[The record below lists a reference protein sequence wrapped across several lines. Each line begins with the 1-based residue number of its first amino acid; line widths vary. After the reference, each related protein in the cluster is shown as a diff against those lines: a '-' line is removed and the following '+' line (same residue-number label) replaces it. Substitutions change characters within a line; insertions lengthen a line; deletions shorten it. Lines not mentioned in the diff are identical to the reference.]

1 MAPLIAIT
9 GNYSSGMCTMLE
21 GYFASVVQAGGSPV
35 IVPPYADEALME
47 SLLEHVDGLIL
58 SGGGDIDPH
67 LLGEEP
73 LPQVGVPNV
82 PRDAQEL
89 PLVRMAVRKQ
99 IPLLGI
105 CRGIQVLTAA
115 LGGRLWQ
122 DIYVQG
128 GATLGH
134 DQSPAP
140 RHATSHT
147 VAIQPGTL
155 LAKIFAGSTDE
166 DCQTKRL
173 QTSDESRLTD
183 YQTNRLADDSAAFEP
198 KDGHSSDSLKV
209 CKSDSLTVC
218 KSDSLKETSLPVN
231 SFHHQAVREAA
242 PGFRVS
248 ALSPDGIIEAVEST
262 EGKPMLG
269 VQWHPECMIL
279 GGDDTMLPLFRWL
292 VGEAASFARARRFH
306 RRHLTLDT
314 HCDTPMFFPQHVDFH
329 RRDPRILVNLPN
341 MRDGHLDA
349 TIMVAYIPQ
358 DLPGHYDYAAAT
370 RMADTL
376 LTGIEALANPAVAI
390 ARTPGELY
398 SNKQQGLKSIMLGI
412 ENGYALGDDLS
423 LVRHFRRRGVVYMT
437 LCHNGNNAICAS
449 ARPRDHETTFT
460 HRGLSDFGREV
471 VREMN
476 RVGMMVDL
484 SHAAEQSFYD
494 ALPLSRTP
502 IVCSHSSSRA
512 LCNHPRNLTDDQL
525 RALRD
530 SGGVAQVCLYSGFL
544 RPEAQGRATVR
555 DAVRH
560 LLHMIGVAGIDH
572 VGIGTDFDGDGGI
585 IGCAD
590 ASEVMNLT
598 RCLQA
603 EGLTDDDLRKVWGE
617 NFLRVMSQAQ
627 AAAL

>member
-21 GYFASVVQAGGSPV
+21 GYFASVVHAGGSPV

-73 LPQVGVPNV
+73 LPEVGEPNV

-89 PLVRMAVRKQ
+89 PLVRMAVHKQ
-99 IPLLGI
+99 IPILGI
-105 CRGIQVLTAA
+105 CRGLQVMTAA
-115 LGGRLWQ
+115 LGGKLWQ

-128 GATLGH
+128 GATLNH

-140 RHATSHT
+140 RHTTSHN
-147 VAIQPGTL
+147 VNISPDTL
-155 LAKIFAGSTDE
+155 LAKILERDQDF
-166 DCQTKRL
+166 
-173 QTSDESRLTD
+173 
-183 YQTNRLADDSAAFEP
+183 
-198 KDGHSSDSLKV
+198 
-209 CKSDSLTVC
+209 
-218 KSDSLKETSLPVN
+218 PVN

-248 ALSPDGIIEAVEST
+248 AFSSDGIIEAVEST
-262 EGKPMLG
+262 EGKPMIG

-279 GGDDTMLPLFRWL
+279 GNDTSMLPLFRWL
-292 VGEAASFARARRFH
+292 VGKAESFAEARRFH
-306 RRHLTLDT
+306 RRYLTLDT
-314 HCDTPMFFPQHVDFH
+314 HCDTPMFFHQHVDFH
-329 RRDPRILVNLPN
+329 TRDPRILVNLPN

-358 DLPGHYDYAAAT
+358 DLPGHYDYTAAT
-370 RMADTL
+370 GKANAL
-376 LTGIEALANPAVAI
+376 LDGIEALATPSSERNGGGIAI
-390 ARTPGELY
+390 ARTPDELY
-398 SNKQQGLKSIMLGI
+398 YNKHRGLKSIMLGI
-412 ENGYALGDDLS
+412 ENGYAIGDDLS
-423 LVRHFRRRGVVYMT
+423 LVEHFRRRGVVYMT

-449 ARPRDHETTFT
+449 ARPRENETTFT

-494 ALPLSRTP
+494 ALALSRTP

-530 SGGVAQVCLYSGFL
+530 CGGVAQVCLYSGFL
-544 RPEAQGRATVR
+544 RPEAEGRATVS

-560 LLHMIGVAGIDH
+560 LLHMIDVAGIHH

-598 RCLQA
+598 RRLQA

-617 NFLRVMSQAQ
+617 NFLRMMTQAQ

>member
-1 MAPLIAIT
+1 MSPVIAIT
-9 GNYSSGMCTMLE
+9 GNYGDGKCTLLE
-21 GYFASVVQAGGSPV
+21 GYYQSVQAAGGTP
-35 IVPPYADEALME
+35 IIIPPFAEETLLE

-73 LPQVGVPNV
+73 LPEVGAPNV

-89 PLVRMAVRKQ
+89 LLVRMAAKKQ

-105 CRGIQVLTAA
+105 CRGIQVMTAA

-122 DIYVQG
+122 DIYVQA
-128 GATLGH
+128 GATLNH

-140 RHATSHT
+140 RYTTSHS
-147 VAIQPGTL
+147 VAIHPDTL
-155 LAKIFAGSTDE
+155 LASIFGRQD
-166 DCQTKRL
+166 
-173 QTSDESRLTD
+173 
-183 YQTNRLADDSAAFEP
+183 
-198 KDGHSSDSLKV
+198 
-209 CKSDSLTVC
+209 
-218 KSDSLKETSLPVN
+218 LPVN
-231 SFHHQAVREAA
+231 SFHHQAVRKPAS
-242 PGFRVS
+242 GFRVC
-248 ALSPDGIIEAVEST
+248 ALSPDGIIEAIEST
-262 EGKPMLG
+262 EGKSMIG

-279 GGDDTMLPLFRWL
+279 DDNTSMLPLFRWL
-292 VGEAASFARARRFH
+292 TKEAKAFAEARRFH
-306 RRHLTLDT
+306 RHHLTLDT
-314 HCDTPMFFPQHVDFH
+314 HCDTPMFFHQHIDFQT
-329 RRDPRILVNLPN
+329 RDPRILVNLPN

-358 DLPGHYDYAAAT
+358 DLPGQYDYAAAT
-370 RMADTL
+370 RKANEL
-376 LTGIEALANPAVAI
+376 LDGIVRLGQQVNRPISQQVAI
-390 ARTPGELY
+390 ALTPDELY
-398 SNKQQGLKSIMLGI
+398 INKERGCKSIMLGI
-412 ENGYALGDDLS
+412 ENGYALGEDLS
-423 LVRHFRRRGVVYMT
+423 LVEHFRRRGVVYMT

-449 ARPRDHETTFT
+449 ARPRDNETVFT
-460 HRGLSDFGREV
+460 HKGLSDFGREV

-494 ALPLSRTP
+494 ALALSRTP

-530 SGGVAQVCLYSGFL
+530 CGGVVQVCLYSGFL
-544 RPEAQGRATVR
+544 RPEAEGRATAN

-560 LLHMIGVAGIDH
+560 LLHMIDVAGINH

-598 RCLQA
+598 RRLLA
-603 EGLTDDDLRKVWGE
+603 EGLTGDDLRKVWAE
-617 NFLRVMSQAQ
+617 NFLRVMRQAQ
-627 AAAL
+627 AAR

>member
-21 GYFASVVQAGGSPV
+21 GYFASVVHAGGSPV

-73 LPQVGVPNV
+73 LPEVGEPNV

-89 PLVRMAVRKQ
+89 PLVRMAVHKQ
-99 IPLLGI
+99 IPVLGI
-105 CRGIQVLTAA
+105 CRGIQVMTAA

-128 GATLGH
+128 GATLNH

-140 RHATSHT
+140 RHTTSHN
-147 VAIQPGTL
+147 VNISPDTL
-155 LAKIFAGSTDE
+155 LAKILERDQDF
-166 DCQTKRL
+166 
-173 QTSDESRLTD
+173 
-183 YQTNRLADDSAAFEP
+183 
-198 KDGHSSDSLKV
+198 
-209 CKSDSLTVC
+209 
-218 KSDSLKETSLPVN
+218 PVN

-248 ALSPDGIIEAVEST
+248 AFSSDGIIEAVEST
-262 EGKPMLG
+262 EGKPMIG

-279 GGDDTMLPLFRWL
+279 GNDTSMLPLFRWL
-292 VGEAASFARARRFH
+292 VGKAESFAEARRFH
-306 RRHLTLDT
+306 RRYLTLDT
-314 HCDTPMFFPQHVDFH
+314 HCDTPMFFHQHVDFH
-329 RRDPRILVNLPN
+329 TRDPRILVNLPN

-370 RMADTL
+370 GKANAL
-376 LTGIEALANPAVAI
+376 LDGIEALTTPPSERNGGGIAI
-390 ARTPGELY
+390 ARTPDELY
-398 SNKQQGLKSIMLGI
+398 FNKEKGYKSIMLGI
-412 ENGYALGDDLS
+412 ENGYAIGDDLS
-423 LVRHFRRRGVVYMT
+423 LVEHFRRRGVVYMT

-449 ARPRDHETTFT
+449 ARPRDNETTFT
-460 HRGLSDFGREV
+460 HKGLSDFGREV

-494 ALPLSRTP
+494 ALALSRTP

-530 SGGVAQVCLYSGFL
+530 CGGVAQVCLYSGFL
-544 RPEAQGRATVR
+544 RPEAEGRATVR

-560 LLHMIGVAGIDH
+560 LLHMIDVAGIHH

-598 RCLQA
+598 RRLQA

-617 NFLRVMSQAQ
+617 NFLRVMTQAQ
-627 AAAL
+627 AAALILQ

>member
-21 GYFASVVQAGGSPV
+21 GYFASIVHAGGSPV

-73 LPQVGVPNV
+73 LPEVGEPNV

-89 PLVRMAVRKQ
+89 PLVRMAVHKQ
-99 IPLLGI
+99 IPILGI
-105 CRGIQVLTAA
+105 CRGLQVMTAA
-115 LGGRLWQ
+115 LGGKLWQ

-128 GATLGH
+128 GATLNH

-140 RHATSHT
+140 RHTMSHN
-147 VAIQPGTL
+147 VNISPDTL
-155 LAKIFAGSTDE
+155 LAKILERNQDF
-166 DCQTKRL
+166 
-173 QTSDESRLTD
+173 
-183 YQTNRLADDSAAFEP
+183 
-198 KDGHSSDSLKV
+198 
-209 CKSDSLTVC
+209 
-218 KSDSLKETSLPVN
+218 PVN

-248 ALSPDGIIEAVEST
+248 ALSSDGIIEAVEST
-262 EGKPMLG
+262 EGKPMIG

-279 GGDDTMLPLFRWL
+279 GDDTSMLPLFRWL
-292 VGEAASFARARRFH
+292 VGEAKSFAEARRFH

-314 HCDTPMFFPQHVDFH
+314 HCDTPMFFHQHVDFH
-329 RRDPRILVNLPN
+329 TRDPRILVNLPN

-358 DLPGHYDYAAAT
+358 DLPGHYDYATAT
-370 RMADTL
+370 GKANAL
-376 LTGIEALANPAVAI
+376 LDGIEALATPSSERNGGGIAI
-390 ARTPGELY
+390 ARTPDELY
-398 SNKQQGLKSIMLGI
+398 FNKEKGYKSIMLGI
-412 ENGYALGDDLS
+412 ENGYAIGDDLS
-423 LVRHFRRRGVVYMT
+423 LVEHFRQRGVVYMT

-449 ARPRDHETTFT
+449 ARPRDNETTFT
-460 HRGLSDFGREV
+460 HKGLSDFGREV

-494 ALPLSRTP
+494 ALALSRTP

-530 SGGVAQVCLYSGFL
+530 CGGVAQVCLYSGFL
-544 RPEAQGRATVR
+544 RPEAEGRATVD

-560 LLHMIGVAGIDH
+560 LLHMIDVAGIDH

-617 NFLRVMSQAQ
+617 NFLRVMTQAQ
-627 AAAL
+627 VAAFRL